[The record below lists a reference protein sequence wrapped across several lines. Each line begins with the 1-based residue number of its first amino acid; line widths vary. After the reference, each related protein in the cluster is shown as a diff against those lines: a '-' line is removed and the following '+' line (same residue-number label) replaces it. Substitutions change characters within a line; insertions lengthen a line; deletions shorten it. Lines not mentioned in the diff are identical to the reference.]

1 MASKAIRAKTYAFL
15 AAVSINLL
23 SHTPDTFAFSGP
35 SESDM
40 PLGIEVNGKSTSL
53 QNLTSP
59 IQESNQILIEGSNIS
74 VSYTHLRAHET

>member
-23 SHTPDTFAFSGP
+23 SHTPDTFAFNGP

-40 PLGIEVNGKSTSL
+40 PLGHRSQWQKYIPPKLDISHHG
-53 QNLTSP
+53 
-59 IQESNQILIEGSNIS
+59 IQSNIN
-74 VSYTHLRAHET
+74 